1 MKVEDIKNLKGV
13 ESHSHGPELQALI
26 DYIDKSGKKPLVV
39 EIGSYCGASAI
50 AMAEAAKAG
59 KVICVDPFVGK
70 HRKNNS
76 KNLTETLF
84 RKNVL
89 KKYKNVTLLKMT
101 SEKASIELWKA
112 EAKFGITT
120 KVIDFLFIDGNHED
134 EFIALDCKLWLPK
147 VKPGGFVAFHDYNN
161 VAFTGVRKAVDENTQ
176 GWEQVD
182 SIWDMIV
189 KKKPL

>member
-26 DYIDKSGKKPLVV
+26 DYIGKSGKKPLVV

-50 AMAEAAKAG
+50 AMAEAAKSG

-89 KKYKNVTLLKMT
+89 KKYKNVTLLKLT
-101 SEKASIELWKA
+101 SEKAAL
-112 EAKFGITT
+112 
-120 KVIDFLFIDGNHED
+120 KVKGEIDFLLIDGNHED
-134 EFIALDCKLWLPK
+134 EFVALDCKLWLPK
-147 VKPGGFVAFHDYNN
+147 VKPGGFVGFHDYNN
-161 VAFTGVRKAVDENTQ
+161 VAFAGVRKAVDENTQ

-182 SIWDMIV
+182 SVWDMIV
-189 KKKPL
+189 KKKPNA